1 MAEEETTT
9 QKGEKIMDR
18 VFNNRI
24 PSRCDFCGSHFLD
37 WEEGNDTYYACV
49 NHLKY
54 QPCATKYYKET
65 KVSWMVDYKGL
76 KPKGGK

>member
-24 PSRCDFCGSHFLD
+24 PEKCGFCNGKIVARLKGVYYSCTK
-37 WEEGNDTYYACV
+37 EGVYIDCNKYYAS
-49 NHLKY
+49 
-54 QPCATKYYKET
+54 TT
-65 KVSWMVDYKGL
+65 ISWLADYRGL
-76 KPKGGK
+76 

>member
-24 PSRCDFCGSHFLD
+24 PEKCGFCNGTLHQVQEFDMRYTECLMCGRVEYSAVHK
-37 WEEGNDTYYACV
+37 A
-49 NHLKY
+49 
-54 QPCATKYYKET
+54 
-65 KVSWMVDYKGL
+65 KVLQFK
-76 KPKGGK
+76 KPKPPQ